1 MNLLSLNDDVLVYIF
16 SFLYGRD
23 ALHISLASRR
33 AHDLAISRVPSAAVC
48 RSPYHVTRIHE
59 YMLGP
64 AAGSS
69 GPRARYLHMLNI
81 PYVAFN
87 LWYSQI
93 PGPACVED
101 YYTAAD
107 EGFALDT
114 SMAKMVDEVL
124 LQAVNLRS
132 LSIDMLSVC
141 VEEDP
146 RVSEALSSMTR
157 LTNLRM
163 WLVADSI
170 LRTIKSLPNSLSR
183 VIFHCDHAI
192 PGTITLPPLLL
203 SLAVFTNL
211 HSITLHD
218 FKPPSP
224 ISPSTLP
231 LLRSVRHLN
240 LEQCWED
247 AIIIADCCPSLETL
261 KFSLNRWPP
270 QLSQSARR
278 WPPLRRL
285 TLADQLAGPI
295 VHTGRV
301 STVHALELGDVF
313 TVSDIPPLPAV
324 VPNGFEDI
332 FEHVRHA
339 LSLIRTTHPSAL
351 RAAIRVN
358 ETGFNGRLGAP
369 RPTVLGDIAVAA
381 PKLRVLD
388 LVLKPVKIQ
397 KWRDILVRTTVQFT
411 KC

>member
-1 MNLLSLNDDVLVYIF
+1 MRFCATMQQCNHFGVKLLRACIVVRFRPMQYETTAFCIAYYIH
-16 SFLYGRD
+16 L
-23 ALHISLASRR
+23 
-33 AHDLAISRVPSAAVC
+33 
-48 RSPYHVTRIHE
+48 
-59 YMLGP
+59 
-64 AAGSS
+64 S
-69 GPRARYLHMLNI
+69 G
-81 PYVAFN
+81 
-87 LWYSQI
+87 
-93 PGPACVED
+93 
-101 YYTAAD
+101 
-107 EGFALDT
+107 
-114 SMAKMVDEVL
+114 
-124 LQAVNLRS
+124 
-132 LSIDMLSVC
+132 
-141 VEEDP
+141 
-146 RVSEALSSMTR
+146 
-157 LTNLRM
+157 
-163 WLVADSI
+163 
-170 LRTIKSLPNSLSR
+170 
-183 VIFHCDHAI
+183 
-192 PGTITLPPLLL
+192 PGTITLPPLLS

-247 AIIIADCCPSLETL
+247 TIIIADCCPSLETL

-301 STVHALELGDVF
+301 GTVHTLELGDVF

-339 LSLIRTTHPSAL
+339 ISLIRTTHPSAL

-358 ETGFNGRLGAP
+358 ETGFNDRLGAP

-397 KWRDILVRTTVQFT
+397 KWRDILVRTIVQFT
-411 KC
+411 KCSTRANPVARIARTP